1 MKGSPSP
8 RNCGQKWLPSLEVVA
23 ADTGPP
29 LADTRNKPPGPVM
42 NTITSSAFHVA
53 PPLVCTF
60 AATTC
65 VRALDT
71 RVFFKVLAAK
81 NPIHWPSGDQNGV
94 LAPSVPGIAC
104 SSCESKKETP
114 AAPGRPALQPPKRTC
129 GRPGA
134 TPKGRPKRGK
144 AAVRRGGE

>member
-1 MKGSPSP
+1 MKWSPSP

-42 NTITSSAFHVA
+42 KTITSSAFHVA

-60 AATTC
+60 GATTC

-104 SSCESKKETP
+104 SSCEYNERSHNCSVP
-114 AAPGRPALQPPKRTC
+114 SALAAAYTIWRPSGDNANGRP
-129 GRPGA
+129 
-134 TPKGRPKRGK
+134 
-144 AAVRRGGE
+144 